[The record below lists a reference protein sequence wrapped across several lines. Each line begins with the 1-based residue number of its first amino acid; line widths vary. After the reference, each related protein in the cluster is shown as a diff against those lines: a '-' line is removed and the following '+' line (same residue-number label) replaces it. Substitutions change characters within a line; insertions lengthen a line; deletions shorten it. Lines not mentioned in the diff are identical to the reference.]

1 MGQEQPVE
9 FLSHQTRFL
18 TTQRLATQAQMV
30 CWLIDADFDVP
41 ALMIAVD
48 ELEGRRLQRVERG
61 GHQAMQLTGI
71 GVVARLRS
79 RKLGESLGGVWLDTI
94 LDHAHLHWWEA
105 DRMQGD
111 QIAAIGENLRSRG
124 ELVGLQARQGLS
136 LALMDQRYSAL
147 RLRQCRDPSSRACPA
162 APRGRAAGERGVARP
177 PDTERTRHR
186 RWHGCPPLPGTRSTP
201 AERDSGVLRCSASPK
216 RRHWRTDQ
224 PPHPADHRWPS
235 AAGRV
240 VCPLWSAP
248 LPLGGKRAGT
258 DGA

>member
-30 CWLIDADFDVP
+30 FLLIDADFDFP

-48 ELEGRRLQRVERG
+48 ELEGRRLQRVEQG

-94 LDHAHLHWWEA
+94 IDHAHLHWWEA

-111 QIAAIGENLRSRG
+111 QIAAIGWSLGSRG
-124 ELVGLQARQGLS
+124 ELVGLQGRQG
-136 LALMDQRYSAL
+136 RT
-147 RLRQCRDPSSRACPA
+147 
-162 APRGRAAGERGVARP
+162 PRRMARRVRSVAIGWQTRWNRWRMTGVP
-177 PDTERTRHR
+177 N
-186 RWHGCPPLPGTRSTP
+186 
-201 AERDSGVLRCSASPK
+201 
-216 RRHWRTDQ
+216 
-224 PPHPADHRWPS
+224 
-235 AAGRV
+235 
-240 VCPLWSAP
+240 
-248 LPLGGKRAGT
+248 
-258 DGA
+258 